1 MDMEQ
6 QKNEKTEKELL
17 EKKNYTKSGI
27 IGVLVLLLF
36 ISILINIF
44 YAIEL
49 EDQKNK
55 VTINVGGKTESNDE
69 SPEGLENLIYRDITN
84 SDVTFSEEY
93 TLTSAKIIIQANTD
107 IENFYAKVS
116 ILDSNRNVLET
127 KTVSYSDMSSG
138 SKYEVVF
145 NLSLNLLKTTYYRVS
160 DMSGKV
166 KR

>member
-1 MDMEQ
+1 MEQ

-55 VTINVGGKTESNDE
+55 VTINVGGKTESEDE

-166 KR
+166 RR

>member
-1 MDMEQ
+1 MEQ
-6 QKNEKTEKELL
+6 QKNKNNEKEIL

-49 EDQKNK
+49 EDQKSN
-55 VTINVGGKTESNDE
+55 VTINAGNKNENEQDE
-69 SPEGLENLIYRDITN
+69 SPDGLENLIYRNITN

-93 TLTSAKIIIQANTD
+93 TLTSSKIIIQANTD
-107 IENFYAKVS
+107 IEDFYAKVS
-116 ILDSNRNVLET
+116 ILDSDRNILET
-127 KTVSYSDMSSG
+127 KIVSYSNMRSG
-138 SKYEVVF
+138 SRYEVVF
-145 NLSLNLLKTTYYRVS
+145 DLSLNLLKATSYKVS